1 MMRERDLAAKRTLRP
16 IRDPRAG
23 AWQEVIREKNTK
35 IIKRDIWKSYLLV

>member
-1 MMRERDLAAKRTLRP
+1 MMRERDLAAKNSLPHTWSEG
-16 IRDPRAG
+16 G